1 MEDIVKDKIRAYC
14 EKISM
19 KMDKLSINIIEQGYV
34 ATDGNTSIMFDKEG
48 NVSSLPMY
56 HAYGKPMAKLMGKV
70 SLIYLYII
78 LAGVILAIIY
88 EVMN

>member
-48 NVSSLPMY
+48 KVSSLPMY
-56 HAYGKPMAKLMGKV
+56 KAYGKSTTKLFGNLSV
-70 SLIYLYII
+70 IYSYAIIAIII
-78 LAGVILAIIY
+78 LVIVISIIT
-88 EVMN
+88 